1 MHRRRFVT
9 ASLAASLSLRQR
21 GASQPFMPSSPQPDA
36 QEQPE
41 QREHP
46 AHGAPSGRE
55 FYHLRR
61 YQLQAGPQTALAE
74 SYFNEAL
81 IPALTRLGLGPV
93 GAFKLDI
100 GPETPT
106 YYLLVPGGSVDAVS
120 TMDNSLANDEA
131 FLKSAQPFWGA
142 PASSPAYQRL
152 ESSLLLAFEGWPRL
166 RVPSATAG
174 GSQRIFQLRNYESPS
189 HAAHVRK
196 VEMFNNG
203 EFDIFQRTGLHPVFF
218 GETLIGPRMPSLT
231 YMLTFSG
238 MTELETNWAAFSA
251 DPAWKKL
258 STSSRY
264 AYESIVSNISNL
276 ILSPL
281 AASQI

>member
-1 MHRRRFVT
+1 M
-9 ASLAASLSLRQR
+9 
-21 GASQPFMPSSPQPDA
+21 
-36 QEQPE
+36 
-41 QREHP
+41 
-46 AHGAPSGRE
+46 
-55 FYHLRR
+55 
-61 YQLQAGPQTALAE
+61 
-74 SYFNEAL
+74 
-81 IPALTRLGLGPV
+81 

-106 YYLLVPGGSVDAVS
+106 YYLLVPGGSIEAVS
-120 TMDNSLANDEA
+120 TLDNSLAKDET

-142 PASSPAYQRL
+142 PAISPAFQRL
-152 ESSLLLAFEGWPRL
+152 ESSLLLAFEGEQKL
-166 RVPSATAG
+166 QVPTSAATHTK
-174 GSQRIFQLRNYESPS
+174 RIFQLRTYESPS

-203 EFDIFQRTGLHPVFF
+203 EFEIFQRTGLHPVFF
-218 GETLIGPRMPSLT
+218 GETLVGPRMPSLT

-238 MTELETNWAAFSA
+238 MAELESNWAAFSA

-258 STSSRY
+258 STSPRY

-281 AASQI
+281 SGSQI

>member
-1 MHRRRFVT
+1 MHRRQFM
-9 ASLAASLSLRQR
+9 ANSLAATAFALVPE
-21 GASQPFMPSSPQPDA
+21 GASHSVMAQTPNQP
-36 QEQPE
+36 
-41 QREHP
+41 
-46 AHGAPSGRE
+46 RE

-61 YQLQAGPQTALAE
+61 YQLQMGPQTAQAE
-74 SYFNEAL
+74 TYLNEAL
-81 IPALTRLGLGPV
+81 VPALARLGLGPV

-106 YYLLVPGGSVDAVS
+106 YYLLVPGTSVDAVS
-120 TMDNSLANDEA
+120 SIDNRLAGDEV
-131 FLKSAQPFWGA
+131 FLKAAQPFWAA
-142 PASSPAYQRL
+142 PATSPAFQRL
-152 ESSLLLAFEGWPRL
+152 ESSLLLAFEGWPKL
-166 RVPSATAG
+166 VLPTSSATKAK
-174 GSQRIFQLRNYESPS
+174 RIFQLRTYESPS

-203 EFDIFQRTGLHPVFF
+203 EFEIFQRTGLHPVFF
-218 GETLIGPRMPSLT
+218 GETLVGPRMPSLT

-238 MTELETNWAAFSA
+238 TPELEANWAAFSA

-264 AYESIVSNISNL
+264 AYESIVSNITNL